1 MSANTLEGV
10 VPKME
15 LSDRKK
21 KILQYVIDDYIQT
34 AVPVSSKSIT
44 EKHLTTVSSATV
56 RSELS
61 TLEELGYLMQPHTS
75 AGRVPSNEAYRLYV
89 SELMVKEKLS
99 QKDLDYI
106 EKIFMS
112 KANGVEDVIKSAAKV
127 ISELT
132 QYTSVALTARDGEE
146 VIRNIK
152 LLRLKK
158 TEALLVI
165 VTDNKLLKDSVI
177 SLPESMSDE
186 TVTEANN
193 LLENLFIDKTLKDI
207 CKIDLNKLE
216 QEFTGYKVVFLEV
229 IQALREYLSN
239 SDEVVMEGEDK
250 LFEHPEYSDI
260 ENVRSLVGVVTS
272 KDKLVELMSADGKD
286 IKINVKIGSDG
297 YDGIPKDC
305 SIVTATYSTNGV
317 KIGTYGVI
325 GPTRMDYKKVV
336 SVLENV
342 GKILESIVTKW

>member
-1 MSANTLEGV
+1 
-10 VPKME
+10 ME

-75 AGRVPSNEAYRLYV
+75 AGRVPSQEAYKLYV

-99 QKDLDYI
+99 KRELDYI
-106 EKIFMS
+106 EEAFLCKS
-112 KANGVEDVIKSAAKV
+112 RDVESILRSATQV

-132 QYTSVALTARDGEE
+132 QYTSVAMTARDSSEI
-146 VIRNIK
+146 IRNIK
-152 LLRLKK
+152 LFRIMPEK
-158 TEALLVI
+158 ALLVI

-177 SLPESMSDE
+177 TLPDGMSNDTIEE
-186 TVTEANN
+186 TNT
-193 LLENLFIDKTLKDI
+193 LLCNLFVGKTFNDICLVDIDKMTK
-207 CKIDLNKLE
+207 
-216 QEFTGYKVVFLEV
+216 EFEDYKAVFTEV
-229 IQALREYLSN
+229 ITALKEYVS
-239 SDEVVMEGEDK
+239 SSGEVSIAGENK
-250 LFEHPEYSDI
+250 MFEHPEYSDI
-260 ENVRSLVGVVTS
+260 ENVKNLMNVVTS

-286 IKINVKIGSDG
+286 IRINVKIGTDG
-297 YDGIPKDC
+297 YDDMPKDC
-305 SIVTATYSTNGV
+305 SIVTATYSANGV

-342 GKILESIVTKW
+342 GKILESIVSKW

>member
-1 MSANTLEGV
+1 MG
-10 VPKME
+10 

-75 AGRVPSNEAYRLYV
+75 AGRVPSSEAYRLYV
-89 SELMVKEKLS
+89 SELMETEKLS

-106 EKIFMS
+106 EEIFLTKS
-112 KANGVEDVIKSAAKV
+112 NDVENILRSAAKV

-132 QYTSVALTARDGEE
+132 QYTSVAVTARDSEE
-146 VIRNIK
+146 IIRSINLFRYK
-152 LLRLKK
+152 P

-165 VTDNKLLKDSVI
+165 VTDNKLLKDTVI
-177 SLPESMSDE
+177 TLPEGMSDQ
-186 TVTEANN
+186 TVAEANR
-193 LLENLFIDKTLKDI
+193 LLSDLVAGKTFAQICVADIEKICAEFYDYKNLFSEVIKALKDYI
-207 CKIDLNKLE
+207 SSS
-216 QEFTGYKVVFLEV
+216 G
-229 IQALREYLSN
+229 
-239 SDEVVMEGEDK
+239 EVVLEGENK
-250 LFEHPEYSDI
+250 MFEHPEYSDI
-260 ENVRSLVGVVTS
+260 DKIKNMMSIVTS
-272 KDKLVELMSADGKD
+272 KDKLVELMSDDGRD
-286 IKINVKIGSDG
+286 IQINVKIGSEG
-297 YDGIPKDC
+297 YDGVPEDC
-305 SIVTATYSTNGV
+305 SVVTATYSCKGV

-342 GKILESIVTKW
+342 GKILESIVSKW

>member
-1 MSANTLEGV
+1 
-10 VPKME
+10 ME
-15 LSDRKK
+15 LSERKK

-44 EKHLTTVSSATV
+44 EKHLTTISSATV

-75 AGRVPSNEAYRLYV
+75 AGRVPSSEAYKLYV

-99 QKDLDYI
+99 KKELDYI
-106 EKIFMS
+106 EEVFLS
-112 KANGVEDVIKSAAKV
+112 RSRDVEDILRSAAKV

-132 QYTSVALTARDGEE
+132 QYTSVAMTARDGDE
-146 VIRNIK
+146 VVRNVR
-152 LLRLKK
+152 LLRIRKN
-158 TEALLVI
+158 EALLVI
-165 VTDNKLLKDSVI
+165 VTDSKLLKDTVITIPEEMTLEAVEEANAFLENVFVGKTFKEI
-177 SLPESMSDE
+177 SLLDLKTAEH
-186 TVTEANN
+186 TFAAYKG
-193 LLENLFIDKTLKDI
+193 LLMEVLSALKDYI
-207 CKIDLNKLE
+207 
-216 QEFTGYKVVFLEV
+216 TSSG
-229 IQALREYLSN
+229 
-239 SDEVVMEGEDK
+239 EVVLEGEDK
-250 LFEHPEYSDI
+250 MLDHPECSDV
-260 ENVRSLVGVVTS
+260 ENVKSLMSVVTK

-297 YDGIPKDC
+297 YDDIPKDC
-305 SIVTATYSTNGV
+305 SVVTATYSANGT

-342 GKILESIVTKW
+342 GRILESIVSKW

>member
-1 MSANTLEGV
+1 
-10 VPKME
+10 ME

-75 AGRVPSNEAYRLYV
+75 AGRVPSSEAYKLYV

-99 QKDLDYI
+99 QEELDYI
-106 EKIFMS
+106 EETFLTKS
-112 KANGVEDVIKSAAKV
+112 RDVEDILKSAAKV

-132 QYTSVALTARDGEE
+132 QYTSVAMTARDSGE

-152 LLRLKK
+152 LFRIMP
-158 TEALLVI
+158 TQALLVI

-177 SLPESMSDE
+177 TLPKEMSDDTIEE
-186 TVTEANN
+186 TNS
-193 LLENLFIDKTLKDI
+193 LLGNLFTGKTFNEICQVDI
-207 CKIDLNKLE
+207 EKIE
-216 QEFTGYKVVFLEV
+216 REFAEYKFVFTEV
-229 IQALREYLSN
+229 IQALKSYVASN
-239 SDEVVMEGEDK
+239 GDVVLEGENK
-250 LFEHPEYSDI
+250 MFEHPEYSDI
-260 ENVRSLVGVVTS
+260 ENVKNLMSVVTS

-286 IKINVKIGSDG
+286 IQINIKIGSDG
-297 YDGIPKDC
+297 YDDMPKDC
-305 SIVTATYSTNGV
+305 SIVTATYSANGV

-342 GKILESIVTKW
+342 GKILESIVSKW

>member
-1 MSANTLEGV
+1 
-10 VPKME
+10 ME
-15 LSDRKK
+15 LSERKK

-75 AGRVPSNEAYRLYV
+75 AGRVPSIEAYKLYV

-99 QKDLDYI
+99 EKELEYI
-106 EKIFMS
+106 EEAFTNRS
-112 KANGVEDVIKSAAKV
+112 KDVDDILKSAAKV

-132 QYTSVALTARDGEE
+132 QYTSVALSARDSEE
-146 VIRNIK
+146 IIRSVK
-152 LLRLKK
+152 MFRVRKS
-158 TEALLVI
+158 EALLVI

-177 SLPESMSDE
+177 ALPDGMTDDTLGEL
-186 TVTEANN
+186 NQ
-193 LLENLFIDKTLKDI
+193 LLENVISGKTFNEI
-207 CKIDLNKLE
+207 CSMKFSE
-216 QEFTGYKVVFLEV
+216 TVEEFQAYKEVFFKVVE
-229 IQALREYLSN
+229 ALREYIASEG
-239 SDEVVMEGEDK
+239 EVVLEGEEK
-250 LFEHPEYSDI
+250 MFAHPEYSDI
-260 ENVRSLVGVVTS
+260 DNVKSLMSVVTS
-272 KDKLVELMSADGKD
+272 KDKLVDLMSADGKD
-286 IKINVKIGSDG
+286 IMINIKIGSDG
-297 YDGIPKDC
+297 YDDIPSDC
-305 SIVTATYSTNGV
+305 SVVTATYLTNGV

-342 GKILESIVTKW
+342 GKILESIVSKW

>member
-1 MSANTLEGV
+1 
-10 VPKME
+10 ME

-61 TLEELGYLMQPHTS
+61 TLEELGYLLQPHTS
-75 AGRVPSNEAYRLYV
+75 AGRVPSSEAYKLYV

-99 QKDLDYI
+99 QKELDYI
-106 EKIFMS
+106 EETFLS
-112 KANGVEDVIKSAAKV
+112 KSRDVEDILKSAAKV

-132 QYTSVALTARDGEE
+132 QYTSVAMTARDSGE

-152 LLRLKK
+152 LFRIMPDQ
-158 TEALLVI
+158 ALLVI

-177 SLPESMSDE
+177 TLPKDMSDDTIEE
-186 TVTEANN
+186 TNT
-193 LLENLFIDKTLKDI
+193 LLGNLFAGKTFNEICQVDIDKI
-207 CKIDLNKLE
+207 E
-216 QEFTGYKVVFLEV
+216 REFAEYKFVFIEV
-229 IQALREYLSN
+229 IQALKAYVASN
-239 SDEVVMEGEDK
+239 GDVVLEGESK
-250 LFEHPEYSDI
+250 MFEHPEYSDI
-260 ENVRSLVGVVTS
+260 ENVKNLMSVVTS

-286 IKINVKIGSDG
+286 IRINIKIGADG
-297 YDGIPKDC
+297 YDDMPKDC
-305 SIVTATYSTNGV
+305 SIVTATYSANGV

-342 GKILESIVTKW
+342 GKILESIVSKW